1 MIGISNTMKYDKK
14 INEESS
20 RLNHHSRTAKVE
32 NIFLLFSIFFGLL
45 FSFIQPMFFEPD
57 SSFHFDSAMYTSN
70 TVVDRTDIG
79 FSGEDYQSMPIPF
92 TKIVDMH
99 ENGTYFKNFF
109 GTKLPLIHKKDADS
123 RISNSYGTEHDLRWS
138 NDIMHVVPALGVKLG
153 YSISPTIGVMVITA
167 RLLNV
172 LFFSF
177 TMFFIIKFLKA
188 YKYIFMA
195 VSLTPTVIQ
204 TAASLSYDC
213 YNYIS
218 CAVAIM
224 IIINFGV
231 EIKSGKKINL
241 TKFLINFLIAS
252 VFLFFSKTNSKLLF
266 LGLVAIGTH
275 LLLKKLKIIL
285 KSKHLLIAVVLILG
299 GGILALSLFYSEQ
312 IIFVVKRIIYTLL
325 EPYYTVLTTEVISG
339 TTTAAIP
346 YWLYGIQV
354 AVLTLLFLSYH
365 EEVVPKWMTLG
376 ALLLVVL
383 NFFAIMISYG
393 LDLDFLDS
401 SERIITGPQGRY
413 FTPFLLLLAPAGTLV
428 AQKITVL
435 KGKWLLRLVVA
446 MSILVLIVNLGIT
459 SIKFYHLNLPM
470 DEYRSGVE
478 HYIFK

>member
-1 MIGISNTMKYDKK
+1 M
-14 INEESS
+14 
-20 RLNHHSRTAKVE
+20 
-32 NIFLLFSIFFGLL
+32 
-45 FSFIQPMFFEPD
+45 
-57 SSFHFDSAMYTSN
+57 
-70 TVVDRTDIG
+70 
-79 FSGEDYQSMPIPF
+79 
-92 TKIVDMH
+92 
-99 ENGTYFKNFF
+99 
-109 GTKLPLIHKKDADS
+109 
-123 RISNSYGTEHDLRWS
+123 
-138 NDIMHVVPALGVKLG
+138 
-153 YSISPTIGVMVITA
+153 
-167 RLLNV
+167 
-172 LFFSF
+172 
-177 TMFFIIKFLKA
+177 
-188 YKYIFMA
+188 
-195 VSLTPTVIQ
+195 
-204 TAASLSYDC
+204 
-213 YNYIS
+213 
-218 CAVAIM
+218 
-224 IIINFGV
+224 
-231 EIKSGKKINL
+231 
-241 TKFLINFLIAS
+241 
-252 VFLFFSKTNSKLLF
+252 
-266 LGLVAIGTH
+266 
-275 LLLKKLKIIL
+275 
-285 KSKHLLIAVVLILG
+285 VLILG